1 MLLVPT
7 PRTTSFALRSPPPF
21 RCFYRVC
28 LNYHPGRATIVV
40 SILPDKPEC
49 TIMPKSLVFDKDSW
63 NVEQV
68 VFVQAIDDESG
79 KSQWDQS
86 VKRWERS
93 GQVEGFADS

>member
-1 MLLVPT
+1 
-7 PRTTSFALRSPPPF
+7 
-21 RCFYRVC
+21 
-28 LNYHPGRATIVV
+28 
-40 SILPDKPEC
+40 
-49 TIMPKSLVFDKDSW
+49 MPKSLVFDKDSW

-93 GQVEGFADS
+93 GQVELC